1 MCANLYVSQHVG
13 GISLACTY
21 QNCIWVRGLRWPRV
35 INANIMVSLR
45 TTSSRLA
52 SPFPHLSSP
61 YFAFL
66 SNLTFERRQRCIFT
80 PGFRCLCDVGRV
92 PIWTDC
98 WLKLGVSPLLHDLLC
113 IQLFIQRIYW
123 SFLACQCLHRI
134 IVRIYYWFPMIEA

>member
-1 MCANLYVSQHVG
+1 MITLTYVREFIRFAACRWYLARVYVSELYLGKRPPMASSNKREYHGVVANDVFATC
-13 GISLACTY
+13 ITFPASL
-21 QNCIWVRGLRWPRV
+21 I
-35 INANIMVSLR
+35 
-45 TTSSRLA
+45 
-52 SPFPHLSSP
+52 P

-66 SNLTFERRQRCIFT
+66 SNLTFERRRRCIFT

-134 IVRIYYWFPMIEA
+134 IVRIYY